1 MILLVG
7 ASASGKTAL
16 SLILRKDFDLIKTV
30 TYTTRRPRIN
40 EINGFDYNFVTEEVF
55 KKMDEDRDFV
65 ETTNYNGNHYG
76 SAKKDISDNKVLIV
90 DPRGLKAYKSLQNPS
105 IVSFYLNASEATRV
119 ARMKERLDSNEN
131 IVSRIK
137 NDERVFTDSVKES
150 CDFLIE
156 TDNRPLE
163 AIAQDIYRKYK
174 ETIET
179 RRITPIST
187 VF

>member
-16 SLILRKDFDLIKTV
+16 SLILRKDFGLAKTV
-30 TYTTRRPRIN
+30 TYTTRKPRIN
-40 EINGFDYNFVTEEVF
+40 EINGVDYNFVTEEIF
-55 KKMDEDRDFV
+55 KTMDEDHDFV
-65 ETTNYNGNHYG
+65 ETTNYNGSHYG
-76 SAKKDISDNKVLIV
+76 SVKKDISDDKVLIV
-90 DPRGLKAYKSLQNPS
+90 DPRGLVAYKSLQDPS

-137 NDERVFTDSVKES
+137 NDERVFTESVKKS
-150 CDFLIE
+150 CDFQIE

-163 AIAQDIYRKYK
+163 AIAQEVYRKYK
-174 ETIET
+174 EIIET
-179 RRITPIST
+179 RK
-187 VF
+187 

>member
-16 SLILRKDFDLIKTV
+16 SLILRKDFGLIKTV
-30 TYTTRRPRIN
+30 TYTTRKPRIN
-40 EINGFDYNFVTEEVF
+40 EIDGVDYNFVSEEVF
-55 KKMDEDRDFV
+55 KAMDQDHDFV

-90 DPRGLKAYKSLQNPS
+90 DPFGLKAYKSLNNPS
-105 IVSFYLNASEATRV
+105 IVSFYLNANEATRV
-119 ARMKERLDSNEN
+119 ARMKERRDSDES
-131 IVSRIK
+131 IASRIL
-137 NDERVFTDSVKES
+137 NDEKVFTETVKKS

-156 TDNRPLE
+156 TENKSLE
-163 AIAQDIYRKYK
+163 AIGQEVYRKYK

-179 RRITPIST
+179 RK
-187 VF
+187 